1 MSVNEKLDVEEA
13 GGYGSI
19 APEPEN
25 DAVAY
30 VKRHTI
36 ALGALST
43 KRGTTLKVFFAWIVL
58 QMKRARQ
65 SKRPATI
72 NVKSRKPC

>member
-1 MSVNEKLDVEEA
+1 MSVNEKLDAEEA

-30 VKRHTI
+30 RESARHMRVQ
-36 ALGALST
+36 LEGRGREQLLRRVMDSST
-43 KRGTTLKVFFAWIVL
+43 ATPPSDR
-58 QMKRARQ
+58 
-65 SKRPATI
+65 RPP
-72 NVKSRKPC
+72 NELV

>member
-1 MSVNEKLDVEEA
+1 MSVNEKLKDAEA

-25 DAVAY
+25 DAIAY

-36 ALGALST
+36 ALGALSVLAF
-43 KRGTTLKVFFAWIVL
+43 GAAAVALVTLSLIH
-58 QMKRARQ
+58 
-65 SKRPATI
+65 I
-72 NVKSRKPC
+72 